1 MKKIIY
7 ILIVIAAIILITGA
21 FKDSPSSDK
30 KDKPNVS
37 ESTQLDDDI
46 ILAPETPD
54 DTIGPDTD
62 TDENE
67 GNPSTD
73 ITGGA
78 GFGGHCDIHNIA
90 YSASSSSGEP
100 CPICDKVCSHN
111 TYNVV
116 DCDMVE
122 GNYPYLWTIN
132 VYCDICNLNETL
144 NVNVSK
150 CANLSP
156 CSHDVVFPG

>member
-7 ILIVIAAIILITGA
+7 IFIAIAAIILITGA

-37 ESTQLDDDI
+37 ESTQHDDI
-46 ILAPETPD
+46 ILAPETSD
-54 DTIGPDTD
+54 DTIVSDTD

-78 GFGGHCDIHNIA
+78 GFGNHCDIHNIA

-116 DCDMVE
+116 DCEMVE

-156 CSHDVVFPG
+156 CSHDVIFPG